1 MGKLYVDF
9 LKRDPTDI
17 SHFWLTIC
25 LWVLNW
31 SNSLLYLELLQELL
45 EIFIYELV
53 TIVIEEEL
61 LQELFEIFI
70 YELMTIVIEEGHDDK
85 WCSSW
90 RIFVLAEPLYFL
102 KVWPLSI

>member
-1 MGKLYVDF
+1 
-9 LKRDPTDI
+9 
-17 SHFWLTIC
+17 
-25 LWVLNW
+25 
-31 SNSLLYLELLQELL
+31 LLQELL

-85 WCSSW
+85 
-90 RIFVLAEPLYFL
+90 
-102 KVWPLSI
+102 